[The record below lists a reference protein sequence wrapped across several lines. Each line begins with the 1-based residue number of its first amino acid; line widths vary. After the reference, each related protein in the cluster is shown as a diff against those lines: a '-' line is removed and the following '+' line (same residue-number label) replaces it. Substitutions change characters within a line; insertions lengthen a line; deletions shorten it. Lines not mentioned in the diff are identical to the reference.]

1 MGNRTSKQ
9 NAEVDTATKL
19 FSTVIATAMQQC
31 TSTAMVQQSIS
42 ASGAQNTVISGNSQ
56 SQSYSVTANCTMSQT
71 QINDL
76 RAKISNDIANAGEQN
91 TQALMSAI
99 NDMAG
104 GKRDQSVRTNIENAV
119 SNTVSTTLI
128 QNITASINQS
138 QTIVVSGS
146 NHVEI
151 SNNAQKQTAKV
162 VLTAVGDQ
170 IQQTT
175 LLQDVKNKV
184 KNKGQQNDDNPI
196 AGIIDAFGN
205 MYEGILK
212 GLGSIFG
219 GGNAKIIL
227 FIICA
232 VIIFVIYK
240 RYVSP
245 SSPSYGYQQP
255 MYTAPPPSP
264 PSPPQQQSML
274 PE

>member
-1 MGNRTSKQ
+1 MGNRSSKQ
-9 NAEVDTATKL
+9 NVEVDTATKL

-42 ASGAQNTVISGNSQ
+42 VSGAQNTVISNNIQ
-56 SQSYSVTANCTMSQT
+56 NQTYSVTAKCNMSQN

-76 RAKISNDIANAGEQN
+76 RAKISDDIANAGEQN

-104 GKRDQSVRTNIENAV
+104 GKRDQSVRTQIDNAV

-138 QTIVVSGS
+138 QTIVANGS

-151 SNNAQKQTAKV
+151 SNNAQKQSAKV
-162 VLTAVGDQ
+162 VLNAVEDQ
-170 IQQTT
+170 VQQTT
-175 LLQDVKNKV
+175 LLQDVKEKV
-184 KNKGQQNDDNPI
+184 KQKGQQNDDNPI
-196 AGIIDAFGN
+196 AGIIDAVGN

-219 GGNAKIIL
+219 GPGNAKIIL

-232 VIIFVIYK
+232 VIIYVLYK
-240 RYVSP
+240 RYVATP
-245 SSPSYGYQQP
+245 SSSYGYQRP
-255 MYTAPPPSP
+255 MYAAPPPQ
-264 PSPPQQQSML
+264 QQQSML